1 MIDDLKESRREKLIV
16 KSVIVLV
23 CVGTDDDIWVH
34 RSKHSLFTQTAKF
47 LCVFWMIVTTF
58 GDVLGNEYL
67 FKIGEVLQC
76 L

>member
-34 RSKHSLFTQTAKF
+34 RSNHSLSSPTAEF
-47 LCVFWMIVTTF
+47 LCVFGMIVTTF
-58 GDVLGNEYL
+58 GGRIHENNTHKMMKPD
-67 FKIGEVLQC
+67 F
-76 L
+76 